1 MYGLIKKLTFFFLII
16 SDLFLTQE
24 KSCWKRDDLFAFNGT
39 LPLGGIN
46 VRGFFRLFP
55 GLC

>member
-1 MYGLIKKLTFFFLII
+1 MYGLIKKITLKKII

-24 KSCWKRDDLFAFNGT
+24 KSCWRRDDLFAFNGT

-46 VRGFFRLFP
+46 VCGFFRLFP
-55 GLC
+55 SLC